1 MNIDTMDRRT
11 FVLLSG
17 AASGALLHSPRRL
30 GSPRATPPVGR
41 LMFTLDERQRWT
53 LSYHGDAGPVPLI
66 GDAELAVHIE
76 DRWVPL
82 HALERVTAKRR
93 IGPDRRTTVVS
104 GTAAGIAVDVAFADA
119 DPGTTAA
126 ITVAL
131 SPDRV
136 QAVVRGIRYCALPP
150 GNVLPG
156 PGQLQALINGYHSW
170 SESRLAPV
178 PEIAGVAV
186 SHAALG
192 LSRLSRG
199 LGLAFDPGEPGEAAV
214 HLSPGALE
222 ARSDWL
228 PARPLRSDGDAATL
242 RFAFDPA
249 GDASSALAVLFA
261 PAPVDRDRFAVGA
274 PAGWCSWYQLKASVT
289 EADVIA
295 NLETCAAHF
304 DPRFLRYV
312 QIDDGYQRA
321 AGVWETNGKF
331 PHGHRWLTEQIHAK
345 GFQAGLWV
353 APFAVTQASGIPAAH
368 PDWLLRSGGAP
379 QSQGTNATWGGTVYA
394 LDAAHPGAR
403 GWLRDLGRRVVHEWG
418 YDYLKIDFLL
428 YATTGDAHA
437 GGATHAEA
445 YRAGLAAI
453 RDGMGPDAF
462 LLGCGAPLQHAV
474 GAVNAMRIGADVDA
488 TWGGIQA
495 PARATALRSFYHR
508 GTWLNDPDCLV
519 VRPPLSLDE
528 ARLWTSIVALSGG
541 MALLSDDLPR
551 LPPDRIALLQRAL
564 PVAPIRGRAVD
575 LGRSAP
581 EVAPAIVA
589 PQIDPI
595 PLRGAWRFRAGD
607 DARYAAHEIDDTTW
621 EPIPVPRT
629 WESSGHPGYD
639 GFAWYRTRFTL
650 PIPSPERSGG
660 LVAIP
665 AALELGR
672 IDDTDETFVNGVK
685 VGQTGTFPPGYR
697 GAWEAFRRYVIPE
710 GVLHWGGENTIAI
723 RVYDGGGAG
732 GLWSVRRDAP
742 PSWWI
747 AEAAPRWWTVALINW
762 SDEPD
767 DVAVP
772 VDALGI
778 AAERC
783 AVYDVW
789 ADRPATDVADTIR
802 ARLEPHTALVLGL
815 RAAAERPQV
824 IGTTRHVVQGAI
836 DIFAEQWD
844 QTTRTLRVNSRN
856 LDARPYAVTI
866 AVPPGLEPGGCTA
879 EIPCT
884 VKRLPRG
891 HAVIEWADGTRGKDV
906 DWELRFQAG
915 GARPGQD

>member
-1 MNIDTMDRRT
+1 
-11 FVLLSG
+11 
-17 AASGALLHSPRRL
+17 
-30 GSPRATPPVGR
+30 
-41 LMFTLDERQRWT
+41 MFTLDERQRWT

-66 GDAELAVHIE
+66 ADAELAVHVD

-82 HALERVTAKRR
+82 HALDRVTAKRR
-93 IGPDRRTTVVS
+93 PDRHTTVVS
-104 GTAAGIAVDVAFADA
+104 GTTAGIAVDVSFADA
-119 DPGTTAA
+119 APGDTAA

-136 QAVVRGIRYCALPP
+136 QAVVHGIRYCSLPP
-150 GNVLPG
+150 ENVLPG
-156 PGQLQALINGYHSW
+156 PGELQALINGYHSR
-170 SESRLAPV
+170 SESRVVPV
-178 PEIAGVAV
+178 PEAGRDAV

-192 LSRLSRG
+192 LSRLGRG

-214 HLSPGALE
+214 HLSPGTLE

-228 PARPLRSDGDAATL
+228 PARPLRSDGDEATL

-249 GDASSALAVLFA
+249 GDTSSALAALFVPRA
-261 PAPVDRDRFAVGA
+261 VDRGRFAVGA
-274 PAGWCSWYQLKASVT
+274 PAGWCSRYQLYTSVT

-295 NLETCAAHF
+295 NLEVCAAHF
-304 DPRFLRYV
+304 DPRFLRTV

-321 AGVWETNGKF
+321 AGAWETNDKF

-353 APFAVTQASGIPAAH
+353 APFAVTQRSGIPTAH

-379 QSQGTNATWGGTVYA
+379 LSHGANATWGGTVYA
-394 LDAAHPGAR
+394 LDAAHPGVR
-403 GWLRDLGRRVVHEWG
+403 GWLRDLGRQVVHEWG
-418 YDYLKIDFLL
+418 YDYLEIDFLL
-428 YATTGDAHA
+428 YATAGDAHA

-445 YRAGLAAI
+445 YRAGLAVI

-474 GAVNAMRIGADVDA
+474 GAVNGMRIGADVDA

-508 GTWLNDPDCLV
+508 GAWFNDPDCLV

-528 ARLWTSIVALSGG
+528 ARVWTSIVALSGG
-541 MALLSDDLPR
+541 TALLSDDLSR

-564 PVAPIRGRAVD
+564 PVAPIRGRAGD
-575 LGRSAP
+575 LGRLPP

-589 PQIDPI
+589 PEIDPI
-595 PLRGAWRFRAGD
+595 PLRGGWKFRAGD
-607 DARYAAHEIDDTTW
+607 DARYAAREMDDTTW
-621 EPIPVPRT
+621 ETIPVPAT
-629 WESSGHPGYD
+629 WEQSGHPRYD

-660 LVAIP
+660 VVTFP

-685 VGQTGTFPPGYR
+685 VGQTGEWQR
-697 GAWEAFRRYVIPE
+697 FRRYVIPE
-710 GVLHWGGENTIAI
+710 GVLRWGGENTIAI
-723 RVYDGGGAG
+723 RVYDGDGGG
-732 GLWSVRRDAP
+732 GFWSVRHDAP
-742 PSWWI
+742 PSWWV
-747 AEAAPRWWTVALINW
+747 AETAPRWWTVALINW
-762 SDEPD
+762 SDEPG

-772 VDALGI
+772 VVALGVT
-778 AAERC
+778 AERC

-815 RAAAERPQV
+815 RPAAERPQV
-824 IGTTRHVVQGAI
+824 IGTTRHIVQGAI
-836 DIFAEQWD
+836 DIAAETWD
-844 QTTRTLRVNSRN
+844 RATRTLRVSSRN

-866 AVPPGLEPGGCTA
+866 AVPPGLEPGACTA

-884 VKRLPRG
+884 VKRLASG
-891 HAVIEWADGTRGKDV
+891 HVVIEWPEGTRGKDV
-906 DWELRFQAG
+906 EWELSFKQTPRRRG
-915 GARPGQD
+915 RR